1 MSNFQLVLP
10 KLGESITDATIIT
23 WLKNVGETIEEDEP
37 ICEIATDK
45 VDSEI
50 PSPVSGVIKEIL
62 YQADDVVE
70 VGKVIA
76 IIETEATSS
85 AEVTPQ
91 TTSTQNTTTSNLQ
104 DSEPAT
110 GNSQLEELRPSVSN
124 RFYSPLARSIAE
136 EENLSLNEM
145 ESIDGSGENGRVK
158 KSDIVD
164 YINTKNTPVAK
175 VEKSI
180 PVPTPANKPVA
191 ISPKPAARESQ
202 LDNGNV
208 EIIQMDRMR
217 KIIAKHMVD
226 SKRIAPHVTSFVEV
240 DMTNVV
246 TWRNKNK
253 KAFLEKYGTKITF
266 TPIFIE
272 AVTKAI
278 KDFPAINASVDGDN
292 IIIKKDINIG
302 IAAALPSGNLIVP
315 VVKNADF
322 LNLQGI
328 AKATNALVDKARNNK
343 LSPDDV
349 QGGTYTISNVGT
361 FGNIMGTP
369 IINQPQVAILATG
382 VIQKK
387 PAVVE
392 TEYGDMIA
400 IRHLMYLSHAYDH
413 RVVDGY
419 LGGSF
424 LRRVAD
430 YLEAFDVNRPL

>member
-1 MSNFQLVLP
+1 MSNFELVLP
-10 KLGESITDATIIT
+10 KLGESITDATIIS
-23 WLKNVGETIEEDEP
+23 WLKNVGDTIEEDEP

-45 VDSEI
+45 VDSEV
-50 PSPVSGVIKEIL
+50 PSPVNGTIIEIL
-62 YQADDVVE
+62 YEADDVVD

-76 IIETEATSS
+76 RIATEATND
-85 AEVTPQ
+85 VTVQ
-91 TTSTQNTTTSNLQ
+91 STAPDTTTKTTITE
-104 DSEPAT
+104 SEKSEV
-110 GNSQLEELRPSVSN
+110 GNRKSEIELRPSVSN

-136 EENLSLNEM
+136 EENLSVEEM
-145 ESIDGSGENGRVK
+145 ENINGTGENGRVK
-158 KSDIVD
+158 KSDILN
-164 YINTKNTPVAK
+164 YLKNRSQATPVSVSNK
-175 VEKSI
+175 Q
-180 PVPTPANKPVA
+180 PAVSNKQPEIKKA
-191 ISPKPAARESQ
+191 ENSSTANE
-202 LDNGNV
+202 NV

-217 KIIAKHMVD
+217 KMIAKHMVD
-226 SKRIAPHVTSFVEV
+226 SKRISPHVTSFVEV

-246 TWRNKNK
+246 NWRNKNK
-253 KAFLEKYGTKITF
+253 KAFLAKYGTKITF
-266 TPIFIE
+266 TPIFVE

-278 KDFPAINASVDGDN
+278 KYFPAINASVDGDN
-292 IIIKKDINIG
+292 VIIKKDINIG

-315 VVKNADF
+315 VIKNADY

-328 AKATNALVDKARNNK
+328 AKQTNNLVDKARNNK
-343 LSPDDV
+343 LKPDDI

-392 TEYGDMIA
+392 TEYGDVIA
-400 IRHLMYLSHAYDH
+400 IRHKMFLSHSYDH
-413 RVVDGY
+413 RVVDGF

>member
-1 MSNFQLVLP
+1 MSNFELVLP
-10 KLGESITDATIIT
+10 KLGESITDATIIS
-23 WLKNVGETIEEDEP
+23 WLKNVGDTIEEDEP

-45 VDSEI
+45 VDSEV
-50 PSPVSGVIKEIL
+50 PSPVNGTIIEIL
-62 YQADDVVE
+62 YEADDVVD

-76 IIETEATSS
+76 RIATEATNDVTVQSTAPDTTTKTTITES
-85 AEVTPQ
+85 EKAEVG
-91 TTSTQNTTTSNLQ
+91 NRK
-104 DSEPAT
+104 SEI
-110 GNSQLEELRPSVSN
+110 ELRPSVSN

-136 EENLSLNEM
+136 EENLSVEEM
-145 ESIDGSGENGRVK
+145 ENINGTGENGRVK
-158 KSDIVD
+158 KSDILN
-164 YINTKNTPVAK
+164 YLKNRSQTTPVSVSNKQPAVSNKQPEIKK
-175 VEKSI
+175 VENSS
-180 PVPTPANKPVA
+180 TAN
-191 ISPKPAARESQ
+191 E
-202 LDNGNV
+202 NV

-217 KIIAKHMVD
+217 KMIAKHMVD
-226 SKRIAPHVTSFVEV
+226 SKRISPHVTSFVEV

-246 TWRNKNK
+246 NWRNKNK
-253 KAFLEKYGTKITF
+253 KAFLAKYGTKITF
-266 TPIFIE
+266 TPIFVE

-292 IIIKKDINIG
+292 VIIKKDINIG

-315 VVKNADF
+315 VIKNADY

-328 AKATNALVDKARNNK
+328 AKQTNNLVDKARNNK
-343 LSPDDV
+343 LKPDDI

-392 TEYGDMIA
+392 TEYGDVIA
-400 IRHLMYLSHAYDH
+400 IRHKMFLSHSYDH
-413 RVVDGY
+413 RVVDGF

>member
-1 MSNFQLVLP
+1 MSNFKLLLP

-23 WLKNVGETIEEDEP
+23 WLKDVGDSIEEDEP

-45 VDSEI
+45 VDSEV

-62 YQADDVVE
+62 YQADDVVD

-76 IIETEATSS
+76 IIATEETDVTTATY
-85 AEVTPQ
+85 
-91 TTSTQNTTTSNLQ
+91 TTESTNTTTKST
-104 DSEPAT
+104 DVD
-110 GNSQLEELRPSVSN
+110 NSQLATHNSQPELRPSVSN

-136 EENLSLNEM
+136 QENLSLAEL
-145 ESIDGSGENGRVK
+145 ESINGTGENNRVK
-158 KSDIVD
+158 KGDILNYLKNKTTQPVQKVQKSAV
-164 YINTKNTPVAK
+164 ITKSVSSSPVT
-175 VEKSI
+175 S
-180 PVPTPANKPVA
+180 N
-191 ISPKPAARESQ
+191 Q
-202 LDNGNV
+202 NV

-217 KIIAKHMVD
+217 KLIAKHMVD
-226 SKRIAPHVTSFVEV
+226 SKRISPHVTSFVEV

-253 KAFLEKYGTKITF
+253 KAFLAKYGTKITF
-266 TPIFIE
+266 TPIFVE

-315 VVKNADF
+315 VLKNADF

-328 AKATNALVDKARNNK
+328 AKQANALIDKARNNK
-343 LSPDDV
+343 LKPDDI

-387 PAVVE
+387 PAVLE
-392 TEYGDMIA
+392 TEYGDVIA
-400 IRHLMYLSHAYDH
+400 IRHMMFLSHSYDH
-413 RVVDGY
+413 RVVDGF

-430 YLEAFDVNRPL
+430 YLEAFDENRPL

>member
-1 MSNFQLVLP
+1 MPMSNFELVLP
-10 KLGESITDATIIT
+10 KLGESITDATIIS
-23 WLKNVGETIEEDEP
+23 WLKNVGDTIEEDEP

-45 VDSEI
+45 VDSEV
-50 PSPVSGVIKEIL
+50 PSPVNGTIIEIL
-62 YQADDVVE
+62 YEADDVVD

-76 IIETEATSS
+76 RIATEATND
-85 AEVTPQ
+85 VTVQ
-91 TTSTQNTTTSNLQ
+91 STAPDTTTKTTITE
-104 DSEPAT
+104 SEKSEV
-110 GNSQLEELRPSVSN
+110 GNRKSEIELRPSVSN

-136 EENLSLNEM
+136 EENLSVEEM
-145 ESIDGSGENGRVK
+145 ENINGTGENGRVK
-158 KSDIVD
+158 KSDILN
-164 YINTKNTPVAK
+164 YLKNRSQATPVSVSNKQPAVSNKQPEIKK
-175 VEKSI
+175 VENSS
-180 PVPTPANKPVA
+180 TAN
-191 ISPKPAARESQ
+191 E
-202 LDNGNV
+202 NV

-217 KIIAKHMVD
+217 KMIAKHMVD
-226 SKRIAPHVTSFVEV
+226 SKRISPHVTSFVEV

-246 TWRNKNK
+246 NWRNKNK
-253 KAFLEKYGTKITF
+253 KAFLAKYGTKITF
-266 TPIFIE
+266 TPIFVE

-292 IIIKKDINIG
+292 VIIKKDINIG

-315 VVKNADF
+315 VIKNADY

-328 AKATNALVDKARNNK
+328 AKQTNNLVDKARNNK
-343 LSPDDV
+343 LKPDDI

-392 TEYGDMIA
+392 TEYGDVIA
-400 IRHLMYLSHAYDH
+400 IRHKMFLSHSYDH
-413 RVVDGY
+413 RVVDGF

>member
-1 MSNFQLVLP
+1 MSNFELVLP
-10 KLGESITDATIIT
+10 KLGESITDATIIS
-23 WLKNVGETIEEDEP
+23 WLKNVGDTIEEDEL

-45 VDSEI
+45 VDSEV
-50 PSPVSGVIKEIL
+50 PSPVNGTIIEIL
-62 YQADDVVE
+62 YEADDVVD

-76 IIETEATSS
+76 RIATEATNDVTVQSTTPDTTTKTTITES
-85 AEVTPQ
+85 EKAEVG
-91 TTSTQNTTTSNLQ
+91 NRK
-104 DSEPAT
+104 SEI
-110 GNSQLEELRPSVSN
+110 ELRPSVSN

-136 EENLSLNEM
+136 EENLSVEEM
-145 ESIDGSGENGRVK
+145 ENINGTGENGRVK
-158 KSDIVD
+158 KSDILN
-164 YINTKNTPVAK
+164 YLKNRSQATPVSVSNK
-175 VEKSI
+175 Q
-180 PVPTPANKPVA
+180 PAVSNKQPEIKKA
-191 ISPKPAARESQ
+191 ENSSTANE
-202 LDNGNV
+202 NV

-217 KIIAKHMVD
+217 KMIAKHMVD
-226 SKRIAPHVTSFVEV
+226 SKRISPHVTSFVEV

-246 TWRNKNK
+246 NWRNKNK
-253 KAFLEKYGTKITF
+253 KAFLAKYGTKITF
-266 TPIFIE
+266 TPIFVE

-292 IIIKKDINIG
+292 VIIKKDINIG

-315 VVKNADF
+315 VIKNADY

-328 AKATNALVDKARNNK
+328 AKQTNNLVDKARNNK
-343 LSPDDV
+343 LKPDDI

-392 TEYGDMIA
+392 TEYGDVIA
-400 IRHLMYLSHAYDH
+400 IRHKMFLSHSYDH
-413 RVVDGY
+413 RVVDGF

>member
-1 MSNFQLVLP
+1 MSNFELVLP
-10 KLGESITDATIIT
+10 KLGESITDATIIS
-23 WLKNVGETIEEDEP
+23 WLKNVGDTIEEDEP

-50 PSPVSGVIKEIL
+50 PSPVSGVIKEIF
-62 YQADDVVE
+62 YQVDDVVE

-76 IIETEATSS
+76 IIGS
-85 AEVTPQ
+85 EVSNGQ
-91 TTSTQNTTTSNLQ
+91 TTEMPTETPKAGSKENTASNQ
-104 DSEPAT
+104 ESS
-110 GNSQLEELRPSVSN
+110 NELRPSISN

-136 EENLSLNEM
+136 EENLSLAEM
-145 ESIDGSGENGRVK
+145 ENIDGTGENGRVK

-164 YINTKNTPVAK
+164 FIKNKNIQPVAK
-175 VEKSI
+175 VEKVI
-180 PVPTPANKPVA
+180 TANKPVVT
-191 ISPKPAARESQ
+191 SPAKPTAPNPK
-202 LDNGNV
+202 LVNGNV
-208 EIIQMDRMR
+208 EIIKMDRMR

-266 TPIFIE
+266 TPIFLE
-272 AVTKAI
+272 AVAKAI

-292 IIIKKDINIG
+292 LIIKKDINIG

-315 VVKNADF
+315 VIKNADF
-322 LNLQGI
+322 LNLQGL
-328 AKATNALVDKARNNK
+328 AKQTNILVDKARNNK
-343 LSPDDV
+343 LKPDDI

-413 RVVDGY
+413 RVVDGF

-424 LRRVAD
+424 LRKVAD
-430 YLEAFDVNRPL
+430 YLEAFDVNRAL

>member
-1 MSNFQLVLP
+1 MSNFELVLP
-10 KLGESITDATIIT
+10 KLGESITDATIIS
-23 WLKNVGETIEEDEP
+23 WLKNVGDTIEEDEP

-50 PSPVSGVIKEIL
+50 PSPVSGVIKEIF
-62 YQADDVVE
+62 YQVDDVVE

-76 IIETEATSS
+76 IIGSEVSNGQTAEMPTETPKVGSKENTASNQESS
-85 AEVTPQ
+85 
-91 TTSTQNTTTSNLQ
+91 N
-104 DSEPAT
+104 
-110 GNSQLEELRPSVSN
+110 ELRPSISN

-136 EENLSLNEM
+136 EENLSLTEM
-145 ESIDGSGENGRVK
+145 ENIDGTGENGRVK

-164 YINTKNTPVAK
+164 FIKNKNIQPVAK
-175 VEKSI
+175 VEKAI
-180 PVPTPANKPVA
+180 TANKPVVT
-191 ISPKPAARESQ
+191 SPAKPTAPNPK
-202 LDNGNV
+202 LVNGNV
-208 EIIQMDRMR
+208 EIIKMDRMR

-266 TPIFIE
+266 TPIFLE
-272 AVTKAI
+272 AVAKAI

-292 IIIKKDINIG
+292 LIIKKDINIG

-315 VVKNADF
+315 VIKNADF
-322 LNLQGI
+322 LNLQGL
-328 AKATNALVDKARNNK
+328 AKQTNILVDKARNNK
-343 LSPDDV
+343 LKPDDI

-413 RVVDGY
+413 RVVDGF

-424 LRRVAD
+424 LRKVAD
-430 YLEAFDVNRPL
+430 YLEAFDVNRAL

>member
-1 MSNFQLVLP
+1 MSNFELVLP
-10 KLGESITDATIIT
+10 KLGESITDATIIS
-23 WLKNVGETIEEDEP
+23 WLKNVGDTIEEDEP

-45 VDSEI
+45 VDSEV
-50 PSPVSGVIKEIL
+50 PSPVNGTIIEIL
-62 YQADDVVE
+62 YEADDVVD

-76 IIETEATSS
+76 RIATEATNDVTVQSTTPDTTTKTTITES
-85 AEVTPQ
+85 EKAEVG
-91 TTSTQNTTTSNLQ
+91 NRK
-104 DSEPAT
+104 SEI
-110 GNSQLEELRPSVSN
+110 ELRPSVSN

-136 EENLSLNEM
+136 EENLSVEEM
-145 ESIDGSGENGRVK
+145 ENINGTGENGRVK
-158 KSDIVD
+158 KSDILN
-164 YINTKNTPVAK
+164 YLKNRSQATPVSVSNK
-175 VEKSI
+175 Q
-180 PVPTPANKPVA
+180 PAVSNKQPEIKKA
-191 ISPKPAARESQ
+191 ENSSTANE
-202 LDNGNV
+202 NV

-217 KIIAKHMVD
+217 KMIAKHMVD
-226 SKRIAPHVTSFVEV
+226 SKRISPHVTSFVEV

-246 TWRNKNK
+246 NWRNKNK
-253 KAFLEKYGTKITF
+253 KAFLAKYGTKITF
-266 TPIFIE
+266 TPIFVE

-292 IIIKKDINIG
+292 VIIKKDINIG

-315 VVKNADF
+315 VIKNADY

-328 AKATNALVDKARNNK
+328 AKQTNNLVDKARNNK
-343 LSPDDV
+343 LKPDDI

-392 TEYGDMIA
+392 TEYGDVIA
-400 IRHLMYLSHAYDH
+400 IRHKMFLSHSYDH
-413 RVVDGY
+413 RVVDGF

>member
-1 MSNFQLVLP
+1 MSNFELVLP
-10 KLGESITDATIIT
+10 KLGESITDATIIS
-23 WLKNVGETIEEDEP
+23 WLKNVGDTIEEDEP

-45 VDSEI
+45 VDSEV
-50 PSPVSGVIKEIL
+50 PSPVNGTIIEIL
-62 YQADDVVE
+62 YEADDVVD

-76 IIETEATSS
+76 RIATEATNDVTVQSTTPDTTTKTTITES
-85 AEVTPQ
+85 EKAEVG
-91 TTSTQNTTTSNLQ
+91 NRK
-104 DSEPAT
+104 SEI
-110 GNSQLEELRPSVSN
+110 ELRPSVSN

-136 EENLSLNEM
+136 EENLSVEEM
-145 ESIDGSGENGRVK
+145 ENINGTGENGRVK
-158 KSDIVD
+158 KSDILN
-164 YINTKNTPVAK
+164 YLKNRSQATPVSVSNKQPAVSNKQPEIKK
-175 VEKSI
+175 VENSS
-180 PVPTPANKPVA
+180 TAN
-191 ISPKPAARESQ
+191 E
-202 LDNGNV
+202 NV

-217 KIIAKHMVD
+217 KMIAKHMVD
-226 SKRIAPHVTSFVEV
+226 SKRISPHVTSFVEV

-246 TWRNKNK
+246 NWRNKNK
-253 KAFLEKYGTKITF
+253 KAFLAKYGTKITF
-266 TPIFIE
+266 TPIFVE

-292 IIIKKDINIG
+292 VIIKKDINIG

-315 VVKNADF
+315 VIKNADY

-328 AKATNALVDKARNNK
+328 AKQTNNLVDKARNNK
-343 LSPDDV
+343 LKPDDI

-392 TEYGDMIA
+392 TEYGDVIA
-400 IRHLMYLSHAYDH
+400 IRHKMFLSHSYDH
-413 RVVDGY
+413 RVVDGF

>member
-1 MSNFQLVLP
+1 MSNYKLILP

-45 VDSEI
+45 VDSEV
-50 PSPVSGVIKEIL
+50 PSPVAGVIKEIL

-76 IIETEATSS
+76 IIETESETRSPQLAVDSPQSAAT
-85 AEVTPQ
+85 EQQV
-91 TTSTQNTTTSNLQ
+91 TSNQ
-104 DSEPAT
+104 QPESSD
-110 GNSQLEELRPSVSN
+110 QLRPSVSN

-136 EENLSLNEM
+136 EANLSLAEM
-145 ESIDGSGENGRVK
+145 EDIDGSGENGRVK
-158 KSDIVD
+158 KSDILN
-164 YINTKNTPVAK
+164 YINNK
-175 VEKSI
+175 EKAVDSPQLAVSSPQI
-180 PVPTPANKPVA
+180 TQPT
-191 ISPKPAARESQ
+191 SPSKPATRNSQ
-202 LDNGNV
+202 LANDNV

-246 TWRNKNK
+246 NWRNKNK

-413 RVVDGY
+413 RVVDGF

>member
-1 MSNFQLVLP
+1 MSNFELVLP
-10 KLGESITDATIIT
+10 KLGESITDATIIS
-23 WLKNVGETIEEDEP
+23 WLKNVGDTIEEDEP

-45 VDSEI
+45 VDSEV
-50 PSPVSGVIKEIL
+50 PSPVNGTIIEIL
-62 YQADDVVE
+62 YEADDVVD
-70 VGKVIA
+70 VGKAIA
-76 IIETEATSS
+76 RIATEATND
-85 AEVTPQ
+85 VTVQ
-91 TTSTQNTTTSNLQ
+91 STAPDTTTKTTITE
-104 DSEPAT
+104 SEKSEV
-110 GNSQLEELRPSVSN
+110 GNRKSEIELRPSVSN

-136 EENLSLNEM
+136 EENLSVEEM
-145 ESIDGSGENGRVK
+145 ENINGTGENGRVK
-158 KSDIVD
+158 KSDILN
-164 YINTKNTPVAK
+164 YLKNRSQATPVSVSNKQPAVSNKQPEIKK
-175 VEKSI
+175 VENPS
-180 PVPTPANKPVA
+180 TAN
-191 ISPKPAARESQ
+191 E
-202 LDNGNV
+202 NV

-217 KIIAKHMVD
+217 KMIAKHMVD
-226 SKRIAPHVTSFVEV
+226 SKRISPHVTSFVEV

-246 TWRNKNK
+246 NWRNKNK
-253 KAFLEKYGTKITF
+253 KAFLAKYGTKITF
-266 TPIFIE
+266 TPIFVE

-292 IIIKKDINIG
+292 VIIKKDINIG

-315 VVKNADF
+315 VIKNADY

-328 AKATNALVDKARNNK
+328 AKQTNNLVDKARNNK
-343 LSPDDV
+343 LKPDDI

-392 TEYGDMIA
+392 TEYGDVIA
-400 IRHLMYLSHAYDH
+400 IRHKMFLSHSYDH
-413 RVVDGY
+413 RVVDGF

>member
-1 MSNFQLVLP
+1 MSNFELVLP
-10 KLGESITDATIIT
+10 KLGESITDATIIS
-23 WLKNVGETIEEDEP
+23 WLKNVGDTIQEDEP

-45 VDSEI
+45 VDSEV
-50 PSPVSGVIKEIL
+50 PSPVNGTIIEIL
-62 YQADDVVE
+62 YEADDVVD

-76 IIETEATSS
+76 RIATEATNDVTVQSTAPDTTTKTTITES
-85 AEVTPQ
+85 EKAEVG
-91 TTSTQNTTTSNLQ
+91 NRK
-104 DSEPAT
+104 SEI
-110 GNSQLEELRPSVSN
+110 ELRPSVSN

-136 EENLSLNEM
+136 EENLSVEEM
-145 ESIDGSGENGRVK
+145 ENINGTGENGRVK
-158 KSDIVD
+158 KSDILN
-164 YINTKNTPVAK
+164 YLKNRSQATPVSVSNKQPAVSNKQPEIKK
-175 VEKSI
+175 VENSS
-180 PVPTPANKPVA
+180 TAN
-191 ISPKPAARESQ
+191 E
-202 LDNGNV
+202 NV

-217 KIIAKHMVD
+217 KMIAKHMVD
-226 SKRIAPHVTSFVEV
+226 SKRISPHVTSFVEV

-246 TWRNKNK
+246 NWRNKNK
-253 KAFLEKYGTKITF
+253 KAFLAKYGTKITF
-266 TPIFIE
+266 TPIFVE

-292 IIIKKDINIG
+292 VIIKKDINIG

-315 VVKNADF
+315 VIKNADY

-328 AKATNALVDKARNNK
+328 AKQTNNLVDKARNNK
-343 LSPDDV
+343 LKPDDI

-392 TEYGDMIA
+392 TEYGDVIA
-400 IRHLMYLSHAYDH
+400 IRHKMFLSHSYDH
-413 RVVDGY
+413 RVVDGF

>member
-1 MSNFQLVLP
+1 MSNYKLVLP

-23 WLKNVGETIEEDEP
+23 WLKNVGETIAEDEP

-45 VDSEI
+45 VDSEV
-50 PSPVSGVIKEIL
+50 PSPVAGVIKEIL

-76 IIETEATSS
+76 IIATESQES
-85 AEVTPQ
+85 AV
-91 TTSTQNTTTSNLQ
+91 
-104 DSEPAT
+104 DSEQLAVDSRQSAVTEQELAT
-110 GNSQLEELRPSVSN
+110 RNSQPDELRPSVSN

-136 EENLSLNEM
+136 EANLSLAEM
-145 ESIDGSGENGRVK
+145 ESINGSGENGRVK
-158 KSDIVD
+158 KSDILN
-164 YINTKNTPVAK
+164 YINHKNTQPIQK
-175 VEKSI
+175 IERVEKVTNTNKSQPI
-180 PVPTPANKPVA
+180 SPTP
-191 ISPKPAARESQ
+191 PATRNSQ
-202 LDNGNV
+202 LATGNV
-208 EIIQMDRMR
+208 EIIEMDRMR

-240 DMTNVV
+240 DMTNIVN
-246 TWRNKNK
+246 WRNKNK
-253 KAFLEKYGTKITF
+253 KNFEIKYGTKLTF
-266 TPIFIE
+266 TPIFVE

-292 IIIKKDINIG
+292 VIIKKDINIG
-302 IAAALPSGNLIVP
+302 IAAALPTGNLIVP

-328 AKATNALVDKARNNK
+328 AKTTNVLIDKARNNK
-343 LSPDDV
+343 LSPDDI

-392 TEYGDMIA
+392 TEYGDVIA
-400 IRHLMYLSHAYDH
+400 IRHLMFLSHSYDH
-413 RVVDGY
+413 RVVDGF

>member
-1 MSNFQLVLP
+1 MPISNFELVLP
-10 KLGESITDATIIT
+10 KLGESITDATIIS
-23 WLKNVGETIEEDEP
+23 WLKNVGDTIEEDEP

-45 VDSEI
+45 VDSEV
-50 PSPVSGVIKEIL
+50 PSPVNGTIIEIL
-62 YQADDVVE
+62 YEADDVVD

-76 IIETEATSS
+76 RIATEATND
-85 AEVTPQ
+85 VTVQ
-91 TTSTQNTTTSNLQ
+91 STAPDTTTKTTITE
-104 DSEPAT
+104 SEKSEV
-110 GNSQLEELRPSVSN
+110 GNRKSEIELRPSVSN

-136 EENLSLNEM
+136 EENLSVEEM
-145 ESIDGSGENGRVK
+145 ENINGTGENGRVK
-158 KSDIVD
+158 KSDILN
-164 YINTKNTPVAK
+164 YLKNRSQATPVSVSNKQPAVSNKQPEIKK
-175 VEKSI
+175 VENSS
-180 PVPTPANKPVA
+180 TAN
-191 ISPKPAARESQ
+191 E
-202 LDNGNV
+202 NV

-217 KIIAKHMVD
+217 KMIAKHMVD
-226 SKRIAPHVTSFVEV
+226 SKRISPHVTSFVEV

-246 TWRNKNK
+246 NWRNKNK
-253 KAFLEKYGTKITF
+253 KAFLAKYGTKITF
-266 TPIFIE
+266 TPIFVE

-292 IIIKKDINIG
+292 VIIKKDINIG

-315 VVKNADF
+315 VIKNADY

-328 AKATNALVDKARNNK
+328 AKQTNNLVDKARNNK
-343 LSPDDV
+343 LKPDDI

-392 TEYGDMIA
+392 TEYGDVIA
-400 IRHLMYLSHAYDH
+400 IRHKMFLSHSYDH
-413 RVVDGY
+413 RVVDGF

>member
-1 MSNFQLVLP
+1 MSNFELVLP
-10 KLGESITDATIIT
+10 KLGESITDATIIS
-23 WLKNVGETIEEDEP
+23 WLKNVGDTIEEDEP

-45 VDSEI
+45 VDSEV
-50 PSPVSGVIKEIL
+50 PSPVNGTIIEIL
-62 YQADDVVE
+62 YEADDVVD
-70 VGKVIA
+70 VGKAIA
-76 IIETEATSS
+76 RIATEATNDVTVQSTAPDTTTKTTITES
-85 AEVTPQ
+85 EKAEVG
-91 TTSTQNTTTSNLQ
+91 NRK
-104 DSEPAT
+104 SEI
-110 GNSQLEELRPSVSN
+110 ELRPSVSN

-136 EENLSLNEM
+136 EENLSVEEM
-145 ESIDGSGENGRVK
+145 ENINGTGENGRVK
-158 KSDIVD
+158 KSDILN
-164 YINTKNTPVAK
+164 YLKNRSQATPVSVSNKQPAVSNKQPEIKK
-175 VEKSI
+175 VENPS
-180 PVPTPANKPVA
+180 TAN
-191 ISPKPAARESQ
+191 E
-202 LDNGNV
+202 NV

-217 KIIAKHMVD
+217 KMIAKHMVD
-226 SKRIAPHVTSFVEV
+226 SKRISPHVTSFVEV

-246 TWRNKNK
+246 NWRNKNK
-253 KAFLEKYGTKITF
+253 KAFLAKYGTKITF
-266 TPIFIE
+266 TPIFVE

-292 IIIKKDINIG
+292 VIIKKDINIG

-315 VVKNADF
+315 VIKNADY

-328 AKATNALVDKARNNK
+328 AKQTNNLVDKARNNK
-343 LSPDDV
+343 LKPDDI

-392 TEYGDMIA
+392 TEYGDVIA
-400 IRHLMYLSHAYDH
+400 IRHKMFLSHSYDH
-413 RVVDGY
+413 RVVDGF

>member
-1 MSNFQLVLP
+1 MPTETPKVGSKENTASNQ
-10 KLGESITDATIIT
+10 ES
-23 WLKNVGETIEEDEP
+23 
-37 ICEIATDK
+37 
-45 VDSEI
+45 
-50 PSPVSGVIKEIL
+50 
-62 YQADDVVE
+62 
-70 VGKVIA
+70 
-76 IIETEATSS
+76 
-85 AEVTPQ
+85 
-91 TTSTQNTTTSNLQ
+91 SN
-104 DSEPAT
+104 
-110 GNSQLEELRPSVSN
+110 ELRPSISN

-136 EENLSLNEM
+136 EENLSLAEM
-145 ESIDGSGENGRVK
+145 ENIDGTGENGRVK

-164 YINTKNTPVAK
+164 FIKNKNIQPVAK
-175 VEKSI
+175 VEKAI
-180 PVPTPANKPVA
+180 TANKPVVT
-191 ISPKPAARESQ
+191 SPAKPTAPNPK
-202 LDNGNV
+202 LVNGNV
-208 EIIQMDRMR
+208 EIIKMDRMR

-266 TPIFIE
+266 TPIFLE
-272 AVTKAI
+272 AVAKAI

-292 IIIKKDINIG
+292 LIIKKDINIG

-315 VVKNADF
+315 VIKNADF
-322 LNLQGI
+322 LNLQGL
-328 AKATNALVDKARNNK
+328 AKQTNILVDKARNNK
-343 LSPDDV
+343 LKPDDI

-413 RVVDGY
+413 RVVDGF

-424 LRRVAD
+424 LRKVAD
-430 YLEAFDVNRPL
+430 YLEAFDVNRAL

>member
-1 MSNFQLVLP
+1 MSNFELVLP
-10 KLGESITDATIIT
+10 KLGESITDATIIS
-23 WLKNVGETIEEDEP
+23 WLKNVGDTIEEDEP

-50 PSPVSGVIKEIL
+50 PSPVSGVIKEIF
-62 YQADDVVE
+62 YQVDDVVE

-76 IIETEATSS
+76 IIGSEVSNGQTAEMPTETPKVGSKENTASNQESS
-85 AEVTPQ
+85 
-91 TTSTQNTTTSNLQ
+91 N
-104 DSEPAT
+104 
-110 GNSQLEELRPSVSN
+110 ELRPSISN

-136 EENLSLNEM
+136 EENLSLAEM
-145 ESIDGSGENGRVK
+145 ENIDGTGENGRVK

-164 YINTKNTPVAK
+164 FIKNKNIQPVAK
-175 VEKSI
+175 VEKAI
-180 PVPTPANKPVA
+180 TANKPVVT
-191 ISPKPAARESQ
+191 SPAKPTAPNPK
-202 LDNGNV
+202 LVNGNV
-208 EIIQMDRMR
+208 EIIKMDRMR

-266 TPIFIE
+266 TPIFLE
-272 AVTKAI
+272 AVAKAI

-292 IIIKKDINIG
+292 LIIKKDINIG

-315 VVKNADF
+315 VIKNADF
-322 LNLQGI
+322 LNLQGL
-328 AKATNALVDKARNNK
+328 AKQTNILVNKARNNK
-343 LSPDDV
+343 LKPDDI

-413 RVVDGY
+413 RVVDGF

-424 LRRVAD
+424 LRKVAD
-430 YLEAFDVNRPL
+430 YLEAFDVNRAL

>member
-1 MSNFQLVLP
+1 MSNFELVLP
-10 KLGESITDATIIT
+10 KLGESITDATIIS
-23 WLKNVGETIEEDEP
+23 WLKNVGDTIEEDEP

-45 VDSEI
+45 VDSEV
-50 PSPVSGVIKEIL
+50 PSPVNGTIIEIL
-62 YQADDVVE
+62 YEADDVVD

-76 IIETEATSS
+76 RIATEATND
-85 AEVTPQ
+85 VTVQ
-91 TTSTQNTTTSNLQ
+91 STAPDTTTKTTITE
-104 DSEPAT
+104 SEKSEV
-110 GNSQLEELRPSVSN
+110 GNRKSEIELRPSVSN

-136 EENLSLNEM
+136 EENLSVEEM
-145 ESIDGSGENGRVK
+145 ENINGTGENGRVK
-158 KSDIVD
+158 KSDILN
-164 YINTKNTPVAK
+164 YLKNRSQATPVSVSNK
-175 VEKSI
+175 Q
-180 PVPTPANKPVA
+180 PAVSNKQPEIKKA
-191 ISPKPAARESQ
+191 ENSSTTNE
-202 LDNGNV
+202 NV

-217 KIIAKHMVD
+217 KMIAKHMVD
-226 SKRIAPHVTSFVEV
+226 SKRISPHVTSFVEV

-246 TWRNKNK
+246 NWRNKNK
-253 KAFLEKYGTKITF
+253 KAFLAKYGTKITF
-266 TPIFIE
+266 TPIFVE

-292 IIIKKDINIG
+292 VIIKKDINIG

-315 VVKNADF
+315 VIKNADY

-328 AKATNALVDKARNNK
+328 AKQTNNLVDKARNNK
-343 LSPDDV
+343 LKPDDI

-392 TEYGDMIA
+392 TEYGDVIA
-400 IRHLMYLSHAYDH
+400 IRHKMFLSHSYDH
-413 RVVDGY
+413 RVVDGF

>member
-1 MSNFQLVLP
+1 MSNFELVLP
-10 KLGESITDATIIT
+10 KLGESITDATIIS
-23 WLKNVGETIEEDEP
+23 WLKNVGDTIEEDEP

-45 VDSEI
+45 VDSEV
-50 PSPVSGVIKEIL
+50 PSPVNGTIIEIL
-62 YQADDVVE
+62 YEADDVVD

-76 IIETEATSS
+76 RIATEATNDVTVQSTTPDTTTKTTITES
-85 AEVTPQ
+85 EKAEVG
-91 TTSTQNTTTSNLQ
+91 NRK
-104 DSEPAT
+104 SEI
-110 GNSQLEELRPSVSN
+110 ELRPSVSN

-136 EENLSLNEM
+136 EENLSVEEM
-145 ESIDGSGENGRVK
+145 ENINGTGENGRVK
-158 KSDIVD
+158 KSDILN
-164 YINTKNTPVAK
+164 YLKNRSQATPVSVSNKQPAVSNKQPEIKK
-175 VEKSI
+175 VENPS
-180 PVPTPANKPVA
+180 TAN
-191 ISPKPAARESQ
+191 E
-202 LDNGNV
+202 NV

-217 KIIAKHMVD
+217 KMIAKHMVD
-226 SKRIAPHVTSFVEV
+226 SKRISPHVTSFVEV

-246 TWRNKNK
+246 NWRNKNK
-253 KAFLEKYGTKITF
+253 KAFLAKYGTKITF
-266 TPIFIE
+266 TPIFVE

-292 IIIKKDINIG
+292 VIIKKDINIG

-315 VVKNADF
+315 VIKNADY

-328 AKATNALVDKARNNK
+328 AKQTNNLVDKARNNK
-343 LSPDDV
+343 LKPDDI

-392 TEYGDMIA
+392 TEYGDVIA
-400 IRHLMYLSHAYDH
+400 IRHKMFLSHSYDH
-413 RVVDGY
+413 RVVDGF

>member
-76 IIETEATSS
+76 IIAVGGEQSAVDSLQPEVGSEQLAIDKNPITNNQNPESS
-85 AEVTPQ
+85 DQ
-91 TTSTQNTTTSNLQ
+91 
-104 DSEPAT
+104 
-110 GNSQLEELRPSVSN
+110 LRPSVSN

-164 YINTKNTPVAK
+164 YINKKGKTVSEQLPVDSRQSA
-175 VEKSI
+175 
-180 PVPTPANKPVA
+180 
-191 ISPKPAARESQ
+191 KPATRNSQ
-202 LDNGNV
+202 PENV
-208 EIIQMDRMR
+208 EIIEMDRMR

-240 DMTNVV
+240 DMTNIV

-278 KDFPAINASVDGDN
+278 KDFPAINASVDGDT

-400 IRHLMYLSHAYDH
+400 IRHLMFLSHAYDH

-430 YLEAFDVNRPL
+430 YLEAFDVNRAL

>member
-1 MSNFQLVLP
+1 MSNFELVLP
-10 KLGESITDATIIT
+10 KLGESITDATIIS
-23 WLKNVGETIEEDEP
+23 WLKNVGDTIEEDEP

-45 VDSEI
+45 VDSEV
-50 PSPVSGVIKEIL
+50 PSPVNGTIIEIL
-62 YQADDVVE
+62 YEADDVVD
-70 VGKVIA
+70 VGKAIA
-76 IIETEATSS
+76 RIATEATNDVTVQSTAPDTTTKTTITES
-85 AEVTPQ
+85 EKAEVG
-91 TTSTQNTTTSNLQ
+91 NRK
-104 DSEPAT
+104 SEI
-110 GNSQLEELRPSVSN
+110 ELRPSVSN

-136 EENLSLNEM
+136 EENLSVEEM
-145 ESIDGSGENGRVK
+145 ENINGTGENGRVK
-158 KSDIVD
+158 KSDILN
-164 YINTKNTPVAK
+164 YLKNRSQATPVSVSNKQPAVSNKQPEIKK
-175 VEKSI
+175 VENSS
-180 PVPTPANKPVA
+180 TAN
-191 ISPKPAARESQ
+191 E
-202 LDNGNV
+202 NV

-217 KIIAKHMVD
+217 KMIAKHMVD
-226 SKRIAPHVTSFVEV
+226 SKRISPHVTSFVEV

-246 TWRNKNK
+246 NWRNKNK
-253 KAFLEKYGTKITF
+253 KAFLAKYGTKITF
-266 TPIFIE
+266 TPIFVE

-292 IIIKKDINIG
+292 VIIKKDINIG

-315 VVKNADF
+315 VIKNADY

-328 AKATNALVDKARNNK
+328 AKQTNNLVDKARNNK
-343 LSPDDV
+343 LKPDDI

-392 TEYGDMIA
+392 TEYGDVIA
-400 IRHLMYLSHAYDH
+400 IRHKMFLSHSYDH
-413 RVVDGY
+413 RVVDGF

>member
-1 MSNFQLVLP
+1 MSNFKLLLP

-23 WLKNVGETIEEDEP
+23 WLKDVGDSIEEDEP

-45 VDSEI
+45 VDSEV

-62 YQADDVVE
+62 YQADDVVD

-76 IIETEATSS
+76 IIATEETDVTTATY
-85 AEVTPQ
+85 
-91 TTSTQNTTTSNLQ
+91 TTESTNTTTKST
-104 DSEPAT
+104 DVD
-110 GNSQLEELRPSVSN
+110 NSQLATHNSQPELRPSVSN

-136 EENLSLNEM
+136 QENLSLAEL
-145 ESIDGSGENGRVK
+145 ESINGTGENNRVK
-158 KSDIVD
+158 KGDILNYLKNKTTQPVQK
-164 YINTKNTPVAK
+164 IQKSAVITKSVSSSPVT
-175 VEKSI
+175 S
-180 PVPTPANKPVA
+180 N
-191 ISPKPAARESQ
+191 Q
-202 LDNGNV
+202 NV

-217 KIIAKHMVD
+217 KLIAKHMVD
-226 SKRIAPHVTSFVEV
+226 SKRISPHVTSFVEV

-253 KAFLEKYGTKITF
+253 KAFLAKYGTKITF
-266 TPIFIE
+266 TPIFVE

-315 VVKNADF
+315 VLKNADF

-328 AKATNALVDKARNNK
+328 AKQANALIDKARNNK
-343 LSPDDV
+343 LKPDDI

-387 PAVVE
+387 PAVLE
-392 TEYGDMIA
+392 TEYGDVIA
-400 IRHLMYLSHAYDH
+400 IRHMMFLSHSYDH
-413 RVVDGY
+413 RVVDGF

-430 YLEAFDVNRPL
+430 YLEAFDENRPL

>member
-1 MSNFQLVLP
+1 MPMSNFELVLP
-10 KLGESITDATIIT
+10 KLGESITDATIIS
-23 WLKNVGETIEEDEP
+23 WLKNVGDTIEEDEP

-45 VDSEI
+45 VDSEV
-50 PSPVSGVIKEIL
+50 PSPVNGTIIEIL
-62 YQADDVVE
+62 YEADDVVD

-76 IIETEATSS
+76 RIATEATNDVTVQSTTPDTTTKTTITES
-85 AEVTPQ
+85 EKAEVG
-91 TTSTQNTTTSNLQ
+91 NRK
-104 DSEPAT
+104 SEI
-110 GNSQLEELRPSVSN
+110 ELRPSVSN

-136 EENLSLNEM
+136 EENLSVEEM
-145 ESIDGSGENGRVK
+145 ENINGTGENGRVK
-158 KSDIVD
+158 KSDILNYLKD
-164 YINTKNTPVAK
+164 RSQATPVSVSNKQPAVSNKQPEIKK
-175 VEKSI
+175 VENPS
-180 PVPTPANKPVA
+180 TAN
-191 ISPKPAARESQ
+191 E
-202 LDNGNV
+202 NV

-217 KIIAKHMVD
+217 KMIAKHMVD
-226 SKRIAPHVTSFVEV
+226 SKRISPHVTSFVEV

-246 TWRNKNK
+246 NWRNKNK
-253 KAFLEKYGTKITF
+253 KAFLAKYGTKITF
-266 TPIFIE
+266 TPIFVE

-292 IIIKKDINIG
+292 VIIKKDINIG

-315 VVKNADF
+315 VIKNADY

-328 AKATNALVDKARNNK
+328 AKQTNNLVDKARNNK
-343 LSPDDV
+343 LKPDDI

-392 TEYGDMIA
+392 TEYGDVIA
-400 IRHLMYLSHAYDH
+400 IRHKMFLSHSYDH
-413 RVVDGY
+413 RVVDGF

>member
-76 IIETEATSS
+76 IIAVGGEQSAVDSLQPEVGSGQLAIDKNPITNNQNPESS
-85 AEVTPQ
+85 DQ
-91 TTSTQNTTTSNLQ
+91 
-104 DSEPAT
+104 
-110 GNSQLEELRPSVSN
+110 LRPSVSN

-164 YINTKNTPVAK
+164 YINKKGKTVSEQLPVDSRQSA
-175 VEKSI
+175 
-180 PVPTPANKPVA
+180 
-191 ISPKPAARESQ
+191 KPATRNSQ
-202 LDNGNV
+202 PENV
-208 EIIQMDRMR
+208 EIIEMDRMR

-240 DMTNVV
+240 DMTNIV

-278 KDFPAINASVDGDN
+278 KDFPAINASVDGDT

-400 IRHLMYLSHAYDH
+400 IRHLMFLSHAYDH

-430 YLEAFDVNRPL
+430 YLEAFDVNRAL

>member
-1 MSNFQLVLP
+1 MSNFELVLP
-10 KLGESITDATIIT
+10 KLGESITDATIIS
-23 WLKNVGETIEEDEP
+23 WLKNVGDTIEEDEP

-45 VDSEI
+45 VDSEV
-50 PSPVSGVIKEIL
+50 PSPVNGTIIEIL
-62 YQADDVVE
+62 YEADDVVD

-76 IIETEATSS
+76 RIATEATNGVTVQSTVPDTTTKTTITES
-85 AEVTPQ
+85 EKAEVE
-91 TTSTQNTTTSNLQ
+91 NRK
-104 DSEPAT
+104 SEIK
-110 GNSQLEELRPSVSN
+110 LRPSVSN

-136 EENLSLNEM
+136 EENLSVEEM
-145 ESIDGSGENGRVK
+145 ENINGTGENGRVK
-158 KSDIVD
+158 KSDILN
-164 YINTKNTPVAK
+164 YLKNRSQATPVSVSNKQPAVSNKQPEIKK
-175 VEKSI
+175 VENPS
-180 PVPTPANKPVA
+180 TAN
-191 ISPKPAARESQ
+191 E
-202 LDNGNV
+202 NV

-217 KIIAKHMVD
+217 KMIAKHMVD
-226 SKRIAPHVTSFVEV
+226 SKRISPHVTSFVEV
-240 DMTNVV
+240 DMTNIVN
-246 TWRNKNK
+246 WRNKNK
-253 KAFLEKYGTKITF
+253 KAFLAKYGTKITF
-266 TPIFIE
+266 TPIFVE

-292 IIIKKDINIG
+292 VIIKKDINIG

-315 VVKNADF
+315 VIKNADY

-328 AKATNALVDKARNNK
+328 AKQTNNLVDKARNNK
-343 LSPDDV
+343 LKPDDI

-392 TEYGDMIA
+392 TEYGDVIA
-400 IRHLMYLSHAYDH
+400 IRHKMFLSHSYDH
-413 RVVDGY
+413 RVVDGF

-430 YLEAFDVNRPL
+430 YLEAFDVNRAL

>member
-1 MSNFQLVLP
+1 MSNFELVLP
-10 KLGESITDATIIT
+10 KLGESITDATIIS
-23 WLKNVGETIEEDEP
+23 WLKNVGDTIEEDEP

-50 PSPVSGVIKEIL
+50 PSPVSGVIKEIF
-62 YQADDVVE
+62 YQVDDVVE

-76 IIETEATSS
+76 IIGS
-85 AEVTPQ
+85 EVSNGQ
-91 TTSTQNTTTSNLQ
+91 TTEMPTETPKAGSKENTASNQ
-104 DSEPAT
+104 ESS
-110 GNSQLEELRPSVSN
+110 NELRPSISN

-136 EENLSLNEM
+136 EENLSLAEM
-145 ESIDGSGENGRVK
+145 ENIDGTGENGRVK

-164 YINTKNTPVAK
+164 FIKNKNIQPVAK
-175 VEKSI
+175 VEKAI
-180 PVPTPANKPVA
+180 TANKPVVT
-191 ISPKPAARESQ
+191 SPAKPTAPNPK
-202 LDNGNV
+202 LVNGNV
-208 EIIQMDRMR
+208 EIIKMDRMR

-266 TPIFIE
+266 TPIFLE
-272 AVTKAI
+272 AVAKAI

-292 IIIKKDINIG
+292 LIIKKDINIG

-315 VVKNADF
+315 VIKNADF
-322 LNLQGI
+322 LNLQGL
-328 AKATNALVDKARNNK
+328 AKQTNILVDKARNNK
-343 LSPDDV
+343 LKPDDI

-413 RVVDGY
+413 RVVDGF

-424 LRRVAD
+424 LRKVAD
-430 YLEAFDVNRPL
+430 YLEAFDVNRAL

>member
-1 MSNFQLVLP
+1 
-10 KLGESITDATIIT
+10 
-23 WLKNVGETIEEDEP
+23 
-37 ICEIATDK
+37 
-45 VDSEI
+45 
-50 PSPVSGVIKEIL
+50 
-62 YQADDVVE
+62 
-70 VGKVIA
+70 
-76 IIETEATSS
+76 
-85 AEVTPQ
+85 
-91 TTSTQNTTTSNLQ
+91 
-104 DSEPAT
+104 
-110 GNSQLEELRPSVSN
+110 
-124 RFYSPLARSIAE
+124 
-136 EENLSLNEM
+136 
-145 ESIDGSGENGRVK
+145 
-158 KSDIVD
+158 
-164 YINTKNTPVAK
+164 
-175 VEKSI
+175 
-180 PVPTPANKPVA
+180 
-191 ISPKPAARESQ
+191 
-202 LDNGNV
+202 
-208 EIIQMDRMR
+208 
-217 KIIAKHMVD
+217 MVD

>member
-1 MSNFQLVLP
+1 MSNFELVLP
-10 KLGESITDATIIT
+10 KLGESITDATIIS
-23 WLKNVGETIEEDEP
+23 WLKNVGDTIEEDEP

-45 VDSEI
+45 VDSEV
-50 PSPVSGVIKEIL
+50 PSPVNGTIIEIL
-62 YQADDVVE
+62 YEADDVVD

-76 IIETEATSS
+76 RIATEATNDVTVQSTAPDTTTKTTITES
-85 AEVTPQ
+85 EKAEVG
-91 TTSTQNTTTSNLQ
+91 NRK
-104 DSEPAT
+104 SEI
-110 GNSQLEELRPSVSN
+110 ELRPSVSN

-136 EENLSLNEM
+136 EENLSVEEM
-145 ESIDGSGENGRVK
+145 ENINGTGENGRVK
-158 KSDIVD
+158 KSDILN
-164 YINTKNTPVAK
+164 YLKNRSQATPVSVSNK
-175 VEKSI
+175 Q
-180 PVPTPANKPVA
+180 PAVSNKQPEIKKA
-191 ISPKPAARESQ
+191 ENSSTTNE
-202 LDNGNV
+202 NV

-217 KIIAKHMVD
+217 KMIAKHMVD
-226 SKRIAPHVTSFVEV
+226 SKRISPHVTSFVEV

-246 TWRNKNK
+246 NWRNKNK
-253 KAFLEKYGTKITF
+253 KAFLAKYGTKITF
-266 TPIFIE
+266 TPIFVE

-292 IIIKKDINIG
+292 VIIKKDINIG

-315 VVKNADF
+315 VIKNADY

-328 AKATNALVDKARNNK
+328 AKQTNNLVDKARNNK
-343 LSPDDV
+343 LKPDDI

-392 TEYGDMIA
+392 TEYGDVIA
-400 IRHLMYLSHAYDH
+400 IRHKMFLSHSYDH
-413 RVVDGY
+413 RVVDGF

>member
-1 MSNFQLVLP
+1 MSNFELVLP
-10 KLGESITDATIIT
+10 KLGESITDATIIS
-23 WLKNVGETIEEDEP
+23 WLKNVGDTIEEDEP

-45 VDSEI
+45 VDSEV
-50 PSPVSGVIKEIL
+50 PSPVNGTIIEIL
-62 YQADDVVE
+62 YEADDVVD
-70 VGKVIA
+70 VGKAIA
-76 IIETEATSS
+76 RIATEATNDVTVQSTTPDTTTKTTITES
-85 AEVTPQ
+85 EKAEVG
-91 TTSTQNTTTSNLQ
+91 NRK
-104 DSEPAT
+104 SEI
-110 GNSQLEELRPSVSN
+110 ELRPSVSN

-136 EENLSLNEM
+136 EENLSVEEM
-145 ESIDGSGENGRVK
+145 ENINGTGENGRVK
-158 KSDIVD
+158 KSDILN
-164 YINTKNTPVAK
+164 YLKNRSQATPVSVSNKQPAVSNKQPEIKK
-175 VEKSI
+175 VENPS
-180 PVPTPANKPVA
+180 TAN
-191 ISPKPAARESQ
+191 E
-202 LDNGNV
+202 NV

-217 KIIAKHMVD
+217 KMIAKHMVD
-226 SKRIAPHVTSFVEV
+226 SKRISPHVTSFVEV

-246 TWRNKNK
+246 NWRNKNK
-253 KAFLEKYGTKITF
+253 KAFLAKYGTKITF
-266 TPIFIE
+266 TPIFVE

-292 IIIKKDINIG
+292 VIIKKDINIG

-315 VVKNADF
+315 VIKNADY

-328 AKATNALVDKARNNK
+328 AKQTNNLVDKARNNK
-343 LSPDDV
+343 LKPDDI

-392 TEYGDMIA
+392 TEYGDVIA
-400 IRHLMYLSHAYDH
+400 IRHKMFLSHSYDH
-413 RVVDGY
+413 RVVDGF

>member
-76 IIETEATSS
+76 IIAVGGEQSAVDSLQPEVGSEQLAIDKNPVTNNQNPESS
-85 AEVTPQ
+85 DQ
-91 TTSTQNTTTSNLQ
+91 
-104 DSEPAT
+104 
-110 GNSQLEELRPSVSN
+110 LRPSVSN

-136 EENLSLNEM
+136 EENLSIDEM

-158 KSDIVD
+158 KSDIVN
-164 YINTKNTPVAK
+164 YINKKGKTVGSEQLA
-175 VEKSI
+175 VDSRQS
-180 PVPTPANKPVA
+180 A
-191 ISPKPAARESQ
+191 KPATRNSQ
-202 LDNGNV
+202 PENV
-208 EIIQMDRMR
+208 EIIEMDRMR

-240 DMTNVV
+240 DMTNIV

-278 KDFPAINASVDGDN
+278 KDFPAINASVDGDT

-400 IRHLMYLSHAYDH
+400 IRHLMFLSHAYDH

-430 YLEAFDVNRPL
+430 YLEAFDVNRAL